1 MAQSMA
7 SWRPEENK
15 TLSAFSTLVITN
27 WKWKWKREKKMRL
40 GFIFRLNLVGGRVNT
55 HETLRWRRRRR
66 RQWRSTPPFFM
77 DSLSPFVQQL
87 GIITNALF
95 ESDSN
100 ISSSSSSRAAK
111 GREYALLYSTRERGL
126 HVCVSLHNN
135 IARARV
141 FDGMRSNSLRWRPP
155 FKKWK
160 NNNNNK
166 LKWKFVVCISFQT
179 SGIKNC
185 KLKL

>member
-1 MAQSMA
+1 MPLQWHNQWPVA
-7 SWRPEENK
+7 SCQLTARREQNAVSIFYFGNNK
-15 TLSAFSTLVITN
+15 L
-27 WKWKWKREKKMRL
+27 KMKMRKK
-40 GFIFRLNLVGGRVNT
+40 GRRCFIFRLNLVGGRVNT
-55 HETLRWRRRRR
+55 HETLRWRPRRRRR

-95 ESDSN
+95 ESD
-100 ISSSSSSRAAK
+100 SSSSRAAK

-141 FDGMRSNSLRWRPP
+141 FDGMRSNSLR
-155 FKKWK
+155 
-160 NNNNNK
+160 
-166 LKWKFVVCISFQT
+166 
-179 SGIKNC
+179 
-185 KLKL
+185 